1 MEFGLSLLPL
11 LGGFLFLVIIRPSVP
26 SLQRLEGYNLLLP
39 IVCFGVIAD
48 LLSSLLIYGYA
59 KSISE
64 NVAFITEIPFFQY
77 FKDLELDTAAYSA
90 THLLSVPV
98 SLTLAFAL
106 KYVLKRFDQTQ
117 WLRNYVQDDGSQLEV
132 FLIDAQLRDK
142 MISITLKNRKV
153 YVGLVVESEF
163 SREKGNEEDYYLKI
177 LPTLSGYRDPNSLK
191 VVFTTRYSDKWTN
204 KDLLKRTKLKVSDFE
219 ILISGTEVMTISKFD
234 YTVYQNFDEQRDP

>member
-48 LLSSLLIYGYA
+48 LTASLLLYGYTKTIA
-59 KSISE
+59 E
-64 NVAFITEIPFFQY
+64 NVTLIAEIPIFQY
-77 FKDLELDTAAYSA
+77 FEDLKLDTAAYSA
-90 THLLSVPV
+90 THLLSIPV
-98 SLTLAFAL
+98 SLASAFVAKAAL
-106 KYVLKRFDQTQ
+106 KLFDQTQ
-117 WLRNYVQDDGSQLEV
+117 WLRSYVQDDGSQLEV

-163 SREKGNEEDYYLKI
+163 SRKKENEEDYYLKI
-177 LPTLSGYRDPNSLK
+177 LPTLSGYRDPNSLR
-191 VVFTTRYSDKWTN
+191 VVFTTRYSDKWTD
-204 KDLLKRTKLKVSDFE
+204 KDLMKRTKLKVSDFE
-219 ILISGTEVMTISKFD
+219 ILISGNEVMTISKFD
-234 YTVYQNFDEQRDP
+234 YTVYQNFDEQR